1 LRAEARTAA
10 PLDFAALKPVRAAAS
25 ASSGPARSVTFAR
38 GDAVLTR
45 VLARD
50 DLRGPAAGPL
60 IIEAPDTTIVIP
72 PGARVASNGTGGLM
86 ATLEGVA

>member
-1 LRAEARTAA
+1 LRAAARTAA
-10 PLDFAALKPVRAAAS
+10 PLDCAALMPVRAAAS
-25 ASSGPARSVTFAR
+25 ASAGPARYVTFAR
-38 GDAVLTR
+38 GGAVLPL
-45 VLARD
+45 VVARD
-50 DLRGPAAGPL
+50 ALRGPVAGPL